1 MRGLDKPTQ
10 GESIGYDRRGSASE
24 PSSPKGRVRRD
35 PGKDTEK
42 RLQAGRR
49 GAGGKK
55 VCLFRQWSHLGNHSE
70 RQGVR
75 ALSTLCVCRGQAER
89 DHI

>member
-24 PSSPKGRVRRD
+24 PSSPKGQVRRD

-42 RLQAGRR
+42 RLQAGRGDPEGR
-49 GAGGKK
+49 KC
-55 VCLFRQWSHLGNHSE
+55 VCLGNGVILGTT
-70 RQGVR
+70 
-75 ALSTLCVCRGQAER
+75 AR
-89 DHI
+89 DMG